1 MIRNYIIFIFLLFP
15 TLLFAQ
21 KAKIAFDSKEHNFGR
36 IQEKGGKYPLNLPL
50 KTKEILL
57 LSFVTWKPVA
67 DAPFP
72 NGTNVPYRPEVPD
85 RLP

>member
-36 IQEKGGKYPLNLPL
+36 IQEKGG
-50 KTKEILL
+50 ESIL
-57 LSFVTWKPVA
+57 
-67 DAPFP
+67 
-72 NGTNVPYRPEVPD
+72 
-85 RLP
+85 